1 MNQDSVMKKF
11 YLILVAMSVMAF
23 ANAQGNQTT
32 VTQTNADGSVH
43 TITTTTYEKQTV
55 SSTHFSNNWE
65 IGLSVGPSFYIG
77 EYDYKAN
84 ILDWWSIPA
93 VDLTITKWASPLLG
107 LSMGFSYHPYKGLR
121 FANDDNCTYYSSSDK
136 QYKNTEWYSMKG
148 GYLSMNIYGSFS
160 ISNLI
165 YGGYDENR
173 TFNLVGFIGAG
184 MLMAVQTDVTQF
196 GAAMQ
201 IGLRNQWMLNKRWSI
216 DATLSGSLIAEDFD
230 GKGWSN
236 TSQRAGVSADNFPL
250 DGAFTAMIGASY
262 RFGFDKNDPW
272 AYTWAPVTTVIERST
287 DEYAQNIRE
296 EAKREVAADN
306 EKLEKVAAAAC
317 GAGVD
322 VERLTGD
329 HELAARACANA
340 PKYVD
345 YITQKEPTPAPAP
358 APKVVKVPTKFWVPI
373 HFGIDKWNITN
384 YEEVSIIAAADAIK
398 DMPENVKIAVTGY
411 ADIQTA
417 SAEYN
422 RALSERRAKAVA
434 DMLVNKYGVSRD
446 RLIVSAKGG
455 VENMWLND
463 NKVSRCVV
471 ISVAE

>member
-1 MNQDSVMKKF
+1 MKKF
-11 YLILVAMSVMAF
+11 YLMLVAMSVMAF
-23 ANAQGNQTT
+23 ANAQNSQTT
-32 VTQTNADGSVH
+32 VTKTDKDGSVH

-65 IGLSVGPSFYIG
+65 VGLSVGPSIYIG
-77 EYDYKAN
+77 EYDYEAN
-84 ILDWWSIPA
+84 FLDWWSVPA
-93 VDLTITKWASPLLG
+93 VDLTFTKWASPLLG
-107 LSMGFSYHPYKGLR
+107 LSLGFSYHPYKGLR
-121 FANDDNCTYYSSSDK
+121 TAGDDNCTYYSDSDK
-136 QYKNTEWYSMKG
+136 QYKSTGWYSMKG

-173 TFNLVGFIGAG
+173 TFNLVGFVGVG

-201 IGLRNQWMLNKRWSI
+201 LGFRNQWMLSKRWSI
-216 DATLSGSLIAEDFD
+216 DATLSGSFIAEDFD

-236 TSQRAGVSADNFPL
+236 TSQRAGDKADNFPL

-287 DEYAQNIRE
+287 DEVAQNIRE
-296 EAKREVAADN
+296 EAKHEVEVSN
-306 EKLEKVAAAAC
+306 EKLEKIAAAAHQ
-317 GAGVD
+317 AGVN
-322 VERLTGD
+322 VECVTGD
-329 HELAARACANA
+329 KELANRARMS
-340 PKYVD
+340 KVSYVEC
-345 YITQKEPTPAPAP
+345 ITQKTTPAPTEP
-358 APKVVKVPTKFWVPI
+358 MVVKVPTKFWVPI

-398 DMPENVKIAVTGY
+398 ALPADMKVNVTGY

-422 RALSERRAKAVA
+422 RALSERRANAVA

-446 RLIVSAKGG
+446 KLVVSAKGG

-463 NKVSRCVV
+463 NKMSRCVV